1 MQILERGTRPR
12 PGPTDRLVN
21 AVALA
26 IVTALAACADATG
39 VPTTREPVDLAAS
52 WETASLRDV
61 GIDPLSLLA
70 AARAADDI
78 ERLRSLLVVR
88 HGRLALE
95 RYFHGATRETPADVR
110 SVTKSVVGAL
120 TALAIEDGALEGVD
134 QSFTDLLTDPPP
146 AMRPEHDGVTIGHLL
161 TMSSGIEWSEAGSTG
176 YLEWVTADD
185 PVGYVLERDLA
196 AEPGTTFAYSSGGV
210 HLLSVAV
217 AGATSRSLPAYA
229 DERLFGPLGI
239 ADAAWEHLA
248 TETVNGA
255 SGLDLRPR
263 DLARFGQLYLQGGR
277 SGERQLLPAE
287 WVEAS
292 FQPVW
297 PTLGAVRG
305 VGPVSYGR
313 LFWIDLERDAA
324 FAWGFGGQY
333 VYIVPRLDLVVV
345 VTTEWRGVG
354 GDVGN
359 LWLEERAVSLIV
371 DGVLPTVE

>member
-1 MQILERGTRPR
+1 MQGLERGTRPR
-12 PGPTDRLVN
+12 PGPTNRFIGPM
-21 AVALA
+21 ALA
-26 IVTALAACADATG
+26 IATVLAACADATV

-70 AARAADDI
+70 AVRAADDI
-78 ERLRSLLVVR
+78 DRLRSLLVVR
-88 HGRLALE
+88 HGRLVLE

-120 TALAIEDGALEGVD
+120 TALALEDGALEGVD
-134 QSFTDLLTDPPP
+134 QPFTDLLAGPRP
-146 AMRPEHDGVTIGHLL
+146 ALRPEHDGITVGHLL

-185 PVGYVLERDLA
+185 PVGYVLERALA
-196 AEPGTTFAYSSGGV
+196 ADPGTTFAYNSGAV
-210 HLLSVAV
+210 HLLSLAV
-217 AGATSRSLPAYA
+217 ADAAGRSLPAYA

-239 ADAAWEHLA
+239 TGVEWESLGTA
-248 TETVNGA
+248 TVNGA

-277 SGERQLLPAE
+277 SGDHQLLPAE

-297 PTLGAVRG
+297 STLGEVRG
-305 VGPVSYGR
+305 VGAVSYGR
-313 LFWIDLERDAA
+313 LFWIDLDRDAA

-333 VYIVPRLDLVVV
+333 LYVVPRLDLVVV
-345 VTTEWRGVG
+345 VTTEWRGVSE
-354 GDVGN
+354 DVGN
-359 LWLEERAVSLIV
+359 RWLEERAVSLIV
-371 DGVLPTVE
+371 DGVLPAVR